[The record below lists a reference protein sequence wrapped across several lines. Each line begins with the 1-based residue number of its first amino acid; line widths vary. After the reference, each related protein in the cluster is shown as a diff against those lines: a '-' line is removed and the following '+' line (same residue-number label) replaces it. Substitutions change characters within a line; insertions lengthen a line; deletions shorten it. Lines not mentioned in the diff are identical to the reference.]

1 MVYVGYTNLE
11 YVDEAEMI
19 LRLAKWLQFRELE
32 KAIASAIA
40 VNYYTGHDEKQIEE
54 FITKNKLDDITPE
67 QIQQIYEEHKDIF
80 DYI

>member
-40 VNYYTGHDEKQIEE
+40 VNYYTGHDEK
-54 FITKNKLDDITPE
+54 
-67 QIQQIYEEHKDIF
+67 
-80 DYI
+80 